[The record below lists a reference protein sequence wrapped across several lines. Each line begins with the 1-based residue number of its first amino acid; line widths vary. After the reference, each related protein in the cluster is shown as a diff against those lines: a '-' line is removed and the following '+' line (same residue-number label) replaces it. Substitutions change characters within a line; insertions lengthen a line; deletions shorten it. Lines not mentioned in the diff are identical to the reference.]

1 MAFGNRS
8 SKIGDLMSTFG
19 GSRSHLLAHRAWDN
33 FRAQWKQRATR
44 LLRRAPANHAPAA
57 LFAPAWRTRMDG
69 VVLILGVV
77 LMVLI
82 GSEINGFW
90 PILQRLE
97 TLARPAA
104 RMKR

>member
-1 MAFGNRS
+1 
-8 SKIGDLMSTFG
+8 
-19 GSRSHLLAHRAWDN
+19 
-33 FRAQWKQRATR
+33 
-44 LLRRAPANHAPAA
+44 
-57 LFAPAWRTRMDG
+57 MDG